1 MSAEPAPTLSAALI
15 ATAQR
20 WPDRPALLCP
30 RHRIT
35 HAGLVE
41 AAGRLTAIYQRLGVV
56 PGDRVACSVG
66 NRCEHLIAMLAAW
79 NCGAVHVATDHK
91 FTVPELDAV
100 VTKTGARLL
109 IYEPGD
115 GRMNPYATPSALRR
129 RHPDLQY
136 VVVTPHLAPAEFVRW
151 TIDDLGEPAT
161 GPGPAPADPAV
172 VFVSSG
178 TTGTPKTTVGFH
190 GNLAGRWR
198 GLAGW
203 LEFRPDDVHLAQLPL
218 SHGFGMMM
226 AMAALLS
233 GGSLVLLD
241 RFSPEAALQACGEHG
256 VTVLNGAPAHFSLLL
271 DRLDPA
277 MHDIG
282 TLRFS
287 VGTAGSFPP
296 ELVNAIWER
305 LSVDLMVMYGSS
317 EGIGVATKDVED
329 VLRGSVGRPDPGS
342 VRIVTP
348 ERETLPVGEVGE
360 VAFSR
365 ATFPVRYYGETPP
378 ADPWYYSGDLG
389 RLDEQGR
396 LYIHGRLAHRI
407 DRGGLKV
414 DPVEVERALLRC
426 ADVADAAVFGRTD
439 PVVGEIVCACV
450 QAAAGRQ
457 PELVA
462 LRAELSDRLAP
473 FKLPEELCLVDEI
486 PRTAIGKVDLPRLR
500 EAAATAPTQRLAR
513 R

>member
-1 MSAEPAPTLSAALI
+1 MSAEPAPTLSAALS

-20 WPDRPALLCP
+20 WPGRAALICP
-30 RHRIT
+30 RHRMT
-35 HAGLVE
+35 HADLVE
-41 AAGRLTAIYQRLGVV
+41 AAGRLAAIYRRLGVG

-66 NRCEHLIAMLAAW
+66 NRCEHLVAMLAAW
-79 NCGAVHVATDHK
+79 SRGAVHVATDHR

-100 VTKTGARLL
+100 VTRTDARLL

-115 GRMNPYATPSALRR
+115 ERMNPYATPSALRR
-129 RHPDLQY
+129 RHPDLQF
-136 VVVTPHLAPAEFVRW
+136 VVVTGHLAPAEFVRW
-151 TIDDLGEPAT
+151 TVDDLGEPDH
-161 GPGPAPADPAV
+161 GPGPAPDDPAV

-203 LEFRPDDVHLAQLPL
+203 LEFRPEDVHLAQLPL

-226 AMAALLS
+226 ALAGLLA
-233 GGSLVLLD
+233 GGTLVLLD
-241 RFSPEAALQACGEHG
+241 RFSPEDALQACGRYG
-256 VTVLNGAPAHFSLLL
+256 ITVLNGAPAHFSLLL

-277 MHDIG
+277 VHKID

-317 EGIGVATKDVED
+317 EGIGVATKDAED

-342 VRIVTP
+342 VRIVGP
-348 ERETLPVGEVGE
+348 DREPLALGEVGE

-365 ATFPVRYYGETPP
+365 AAFPVRYYGEAPSQD
-378 ADPWYYSGDLG
+378 AWYYSGDLG

-426 ADVADAAVFGRTD
+426 ADVADVAVFGRTD
-439 PVVGEIVCACV
+439 PVVGETVCACV
-450 QAAAGRQ
+450 RPAAGRH
-457 PELVA
+457 PELTE
-462 LRAELSDRLAP
+462 LRAELSERLAP

-486 PRTAIGKVDLPRLR
+486 PRTEIGKVDLPRLR
-500 EAAATAPTQRLAR
+500 ELAAAAPTQRLAR